1 MNVATEHRPAP
12 RLDLE
17 RIQADFPI
25 LSEQIYGKRLVF
37 LDSAASA
44 QKPRQV
50 IDAERMVYEREY
62 ANIHRGVYYLSQR
75 ATDAFEAARETTR
88 AFLNARDVREIVF
101 LRGATEGVNLVA
113 YSWGLDNLKAG
124 DAIVLST
131 IEHHSNIVPWQLLRD
146 RLGFEIRVAPV
157 DEEGQID
164 MAAYRGLLDERVKLV
179 AMTHCAN
186 SIGTVTPIREIA
198 RLAKEQG
205 AVVLVD
211 GAQAAPHLPIDVQ
224 EIGCDFYV
232 FSGHKTYGPS
242 GAGALYGRGELLDAM
257 PPWQGGGEMITR
269 VTFEKSRFHEVPHKF
284 EAGTP
289 NIAGTIAL
297 GVALDYIT
305 GLGHEA
311 ILAHEHDLLD
321 YAMARLG
328 EINSLRVIGTAREK
342 AAIVS
347 FTLGDIHPHDVGTIL
362 DREGIAVRVGHHCA
376 QPTMDRFDLPATV
389 RASFGIYNTREDVD
403 ALHDG
408 LRKTLEIF
416 A

>member
-1 MNVATEHRPAP
+1 MNMATERKPAP
-12 RLDLE
+12 MLDVE
-17 RIQADFPI
+17 RIRADFPI
-25 LSEQIYGKRLVF
+25 LGEQIYGKRLVF

-88 AFLNARDVREIVF
+88 AFLNARETREIVF

-113 YSWGLDNLKAG
+113 QSWGLDNLKVG

-157 DEEGQID
+157 DDEGQID
-164 MAAYRGLLDERVKLV
+164 MAAYRDLLDERVKLV
-179 AMTHCAN
+179 AITHCAN
-186 SIGTVTPIREIA
+186 SIGTITPIREIA

-211 GAQAAPHLPIDVQ
+211 GAQAAPHLRIDVQ

-269 VTFEKSRFHEVPHKF
+269 VSFEESRFHEVPHKF

-297 GVALDYIT
+297 GAALDYIS

-403 ALHDG
+403 ALYDG

>member
-157 DEEGQID
+157 DDEGQID

>member
-25 LSEQIYGKRLVF
+25 LGEQIYGKRLVF

-88 AFLNARDVREIVF
+88 AFLNAREAREIVF

-157 DEEGQID
+157 DDEGQID

-186 SIGTVTPIREIA
+186 SIGTITPIREIT
-198 RLAKEQG
+198 RLAKELG

-211 GAQAAPHLPIDVQ
+211 GAQAAPHLPIDVR

-297 GVALDYIT
+297 GAALDYIT

-311 ILAHEHDLLD
+311 IQAHEHDLLD

-403 ALHDG
+403 ALYDG

>member
-1 MNVATEHRPAP
+1 MNVATEPRPAP
-12 RLDLE
+12 RLDVA
-17 RIQADFPI
+17 RVQADFPI
-25 LSEQIYGKRLVF
+25 LGEQVYGKRLVF

-88 AFLNARDVREIVF
+88 AFLNAKEAREIVF
-101 LRGATEGVNLVA
+101 LRGATEGINLVA

-157 DEEGQID
+157 DDDGQID
-164 MAAYRGLLDERVKLV
+164 MAAYRALLDEKVKLV
-179 AMTHCAN
+179 GMTHCAN
-186 SIGTVTPIREIA
+186 SIGTITPIQEIT

-205 AVVLVD
+205 AIVLVD

-257 PPWQGGGEMITR
+257 SPWQGGGEMITR

-297 GVALDYIT
+297 GAALDYIT

-311 ILAHEHDLLD
+311 IQAHEHDLLD

>member
-1 MNVATEHRPAP
+1 M
-12 RLDLE
+12 
-17 RIQADFPI
+17 
-25 LSEQIYGKRLVF
+25 
-37 LDSAASA
+37 
-44 QKPRQV
+44 
-50 IDAERMVYEREY
+50 IDAERLVYEREY

-75 ATDAFEAARETTR
+75 ATDAFETARETAR
-88 AFLNARDVREIVF
+88 AFLNARKAREIVF

-113 YSWGLDNLKAG
+113 QSWGLDNLKAG
-124 DAIVLST
+124 DTVLLST
-131 IEHHSNIVPWQLLRD
+131 IEHHSNIVPWQLLRA
-146 RLGFEIRVAPV
+146 RLGFDIRVIPV
-157 DEEGQID
+157 DDEGQLD
-164 MAAYRGLLDERVKLV
+164 MAAYSDLLDERVKLV
-179 AMTHCAN
+179 AVTHCAN
-186 SIGTVTPIREIA
+186 SIGTITPIREITH
-198 RLAKEQG
+198 LAKQQG

-211 GAQAAPHLPIDVQ
+211 GAQAAPHLRIDVQ

-242 GAGALYGRGELLDAM
+242 GAGVLYGRGELLDAM

-269 VTFEKSRFHEVPHKF
+269 VTFEECRFHEVPHKF

-297 GVALDYIT
+297 GTALDYIT
-305 GLGHEA
+305 GLGYEA
-311 ILAHEHDLLD
+311 ILAHEHALLD
-321 YAMARLG
+321 YAMARLS

-342 AAIVS
+342 AAIIS

-403 ALHDG
+403 ALYDG
-408 LRKTLEIF
+408 LRRTLEVF

>member
-1 MNVATEHRPAP
+1 MNAATEHRPAP

-25 LSEQIYGKRLVF
+25 LGEQIYGKRLVF

-88 AFLNARDVREIVF
+88 AFLNAREAREIVF

-157 DEEGQID
+157 DDDGQID

-186 SIGTVTPIREIA
+186 SIGTITPIREIT
-198 RLAKEQG
+198 RLAKELG

-211 GAQAAPHLPIDVQ
+211 GAQAAPHLPIDVR

-297 GVALDYIT
+297 GAALDYIT
-305 GLGHEA
+305 ALGHEA

>member
-1 MNVATEHRPAP
+1 MNAVTEQRAVAM
-12 RLDLE
+12 LDLE
-17 RIQADFPI
+17 RIRADFPI
-25 LSEQIYGKRLVF
+25 LGEQVYGKRLIF

-50 IDAERMVYEREY
+50 IDAERAVYEREY

-88 AFLNARDVREIVF
+88 AFLNAKEAREIVF
-101 LRGATEGVNLVA
+101 LRGATEGINLVA

-157 DEEGQID
+157 DDEGQID

-186 SIGTVTPIREIA
+186 SIGTVTPIREIT

-242 GAGALYGRGELLDAM
+242 GAGALYGRGDLLDAM

-297 GVALDYIT
+297 GAALDYIT
-305 GLGHEA
+305 ALGHEA
-311 ILAHEHDLLD
+311 IRAHEHDLLD

-389 RASFGIYNTREDVD
+389 RASFGIYNTRADVD

>member
-1 MNVATEHRPAP
+1 MNMATERKPAP
-12 RLDLE
+12 MLDVE
-17 RIQADFPI
+17 RIRADFPI
-25 LSEQIYGKRLVF
+25 LGEQIYGKRLVF

-88 AFLNARDVREIVF
+88 AFLNARETREIVF

-113 YSWGLDNLKAG
+113 QSWGLDNLKVG

-157 DEEGQID
+157 DDEGQID
-164 MAAYRGLLDERVKLV
+164 MAAYRDLLDERVKL
-179 AMTHCAN
+179 AAITHCAN
-186 SIGTVTPIREIA
+186 SIGTITPIREIA

-211 GAQAAPHLPIDVQ
+211 GAQAAPHLRIDVQ

-269 VTFEKSRFHEVPHKF
+269 VSFEESRFHEVPHKF

-297 GVALDYIT
+297 GAALDYIS

-403 ALHDG
+403 ALYDG

>member
-1 MNVATEHRPAP
+1 MNAAVEHRAVSA
-12 RLDLE
+12 LDVE
-17 RIQADFPI
+17 RVRADFPI
-25 LSEQIYGKRLVF
+25 LAEPVYGKRLVF
-37 LDSAASA
+37 LDTAASA

-50 IDAERMVYEREY
+50 IDAERLVYEREY

-75 ATDAFEAARETTR
+75 ATDAFETARETAR
-88 AFLNARDVREIVF
+88 AFLNARKAREIVF

-113 YSWGLDNLKAG
+113 QSWGLDNLKAG
-124 DAIVLST
+124 DTVLLST
-131 IEHHSNIVPWQLLRD
+131 IEHHSNIVPWQLLRA
-146 RLGFEIRVAPV
+146 RLGFDIRVIPV
-157 DEEGQID
+157 DDEGQLD
-164 MAAYRGLLDERVKLV
+164 MAAYSDLLDERVKLV
-179 AMTHCAN
+179 AVTHCAN
-186 SIGTVTPIREIA
+186 SIGTITPIREITH
-198 RLAKEQG
+198 LAKQQG

-211 GAQAAPHLPIDVQ
+211 GAQAAPHLRIDVQ

-242 GAGALYGRGELLDAM
+242 GAGVLYGRGELLDAM

-269 VTFEKSRFHEVPHKF
+269 VTFEECRFHEVPHKF

-297 GVALDYIT
+297 GTALDYIT
-305 GLGHEA
+305 GLGYEA
-311 ILAHEHDLLD
+311 ILAHEHALLD
-321 YAMARLG
+321 YAMARLS

-342 AAIVS
+342 AAIIS

-403 ALHDG
+403 ALYDG
-408 LRKTLEIF
+408 LRRTLEVF